1 MVRKKEDSTLKVLNG
16 KSGLNETSKPVL
28 QAVIKMLENG
38 DVKHFFFTGIGT
50 DREPYL
56 GFVLPEK
63 LKDCTSMLGAL
74 ALAQEVLMSH
84 IYDSGLIDDD

>member
-16 KSGLNETSKPVL
+16 KSGLDETSKPVL

-38 DVKHFFFTGIGT
+38 DVKHFIFTGIGT

-74 ALAQEVLMSH
+74 ALAKEVLMTH
-84 IYDSGLIDDD
+84 IYDSGLIDDE